1 MATRAATL
9 SKPDREGQY
18 ARQLG
23 WKLNARGKRVQHKFR
38 LGSDKSAAELRE
50 ALLRR
55 VWETVEKHAGVDD
68 PVWSNAALEIA
79 NQVAKGTGMIRVSS
93 DGPSEAPHIYRRRL
107 QVLQDRYS
115 FLRLAPADERLFK
128 QGLND
133 HEFACEGV
141 VLDGFSEAL
150 QRRRESYEA
159 TNRLDHP
166 LVPTPDI
173 SVVARSMSTATDV
186 STTNRAKDDGKTL
199 HEALDAYVD
208 WIREE
213 YRQGDSETI
222 SEYGHTKLGQF
233 KTIKDRH
240 EDIKLSEVNLDHIE
254 TMFRYWRRRP
264 ASRAHATKGKP
275 MSLDSV
281 RHYLGEL
288 ERFFKWLN
296 RSQNFTWRKPEGF
309 EDLDKTVRVDT
320 SEVKTSIRQ
329 VNLFQLEEL
338 VALNRYATPTERLY
352 LMLGLNCG
360 FGPKEIA
367 TLTIGECFL
376 NQGLPKDEQEL
387 FDFPTTTDQ
396 SFVSLVRNKTT
407 IVGKYLLFAQ
417 AAEMVRWSM
426 QHRLSQP
433 NPAPDQPLILSQAGT
448 PLDKRSKKGNP
459 SRLVANAFA
468 RLKERCEFNS
478 QPVSNLPFKCLRK
491 TAGDL
496 IRRFSDGEISG
507 VFLLHG
513 SPVKRDKLSDVYTN
527 RPFGK
532 VYRAI
537 QQVEE
542 YLAPVFAAS
551 PRPLDDQPQ
560 AYTPRTVI
568 DLIAELHSG
577 GASIREI
584 EAKTSLS
591 KSTIHRHIKKFKRK
605 GE

>member
-1 MATRAATL
+1 MR
-9 SKPDREGQY
+9 
-18 ARQLG
+18 
-23 WKLNARGKRVQHKFR
+23 
-38 LGSDKSAAELRE
+38 
-50 ALLRR
+50 
-55 VWETVEKHAGVDD
+55 
-68 PVWSNAALEIA
+68 
-79 NQVAKGTGMIRVSS
+79 
-93 DGPSEAPHIYRRRL
+93 
-107 QVLQDRYS
+107 
-115 FLRLAPADERLFK
+115 FK
-128 QGLND
+128 QSLTND
-133 HEFACEGV
+133 ELADNGI
-141 VLDGFSEAL
+141 VLDAVSDAL
-150 QRRRESYEA
+150 QRRRAADTPDERFDRVLLPE
-159 TNRLDHP
+159 
-166 LVPTPDI
+166 PDI
-173 SVVARSMSTATDV
+173 SIVAKSVAPVADDFHTSAGR
-186 STTNRAKDDGKTL
+186 DDGKTL
-199 HEALDAYVD
+199 HDALDAYVD
-208 WIREE
+208 WIKEE
-213 YRQGDSETI
+213 YRHGDSETI

-296 RSQNFTWRKPEGF
+296 RSQNFTWCKPEGF

-329 VNLFQLEEL
+329 GNLFQLEEL

-551 PRPLDDQPQ
+551 PHPLDDQPQ

-591 KSTIHRHIKKFKRK
+591 KSTIHRHIKKFKGK